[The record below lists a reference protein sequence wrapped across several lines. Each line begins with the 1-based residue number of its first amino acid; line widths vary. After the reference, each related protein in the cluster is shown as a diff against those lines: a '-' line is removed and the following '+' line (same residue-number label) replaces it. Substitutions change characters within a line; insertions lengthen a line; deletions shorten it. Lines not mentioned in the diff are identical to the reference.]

1 MNIIS
6 TISSQIEKCEFRL
19 PPIVIRV
26 NKFDEESAREF
37 SQQLSAAN
45 STGQPVAPVI
55 IDSYGGQIYSLMSM
69 MDAINGSKIPV
80 ATIVEGKAMSCG
92 AALLTCGAKGMRYAS
107 PNSTIMIHEASNVLE
122 GKTEELKSVSAHTD
136 KMNQKMLKIMSKN
149 IEKDEDYF
157 SLLLKTKNNA
167 DWFISPTE
175 AQKLKIVNHV
185 RLPTFTV
192 DVKVTYDFK

>member
-6 TISSQIEKCEFRL
+6 SISSQIDKCEFRL
-19 PPIVIRV
+19 PPVVIRV

-45 STGQPVAPVI
+45 SSGQPVAPVI
-55 IDSYGGQIYSLMSM
+55 IDSYGGQIYALMSM
-69 MDAINGSKIPV
+69 IDAINGSKIPV

-122 GKTEELKSVSAHTD
+122 GKTEELKSRADYTD
-136 KMNQKMLKIMSKN
+136 KLNQKMLKIMSKN
-149 IEKDEDYF
+149 VEKEEDYF
-157 SLLLKTKNNA
+157 YTLLKSKNNA
-167 DWFISPTE
+167 DWFISATE

-192 DVKVTYDFK
+192 NVNVQYNFK